1 MALAVLAA
9 VPAPRAQAP
18 RAATPAALAPVAFQD
33 VAKAAGIAVQ
43 HVNGASAD
51 KFLVETMGSGAVF
64 FDYDA
69 DGWVDLFLVD
79 GGSLA
84 DAAVAARARHR
95 LFRNLGTGRFADV
108 TAASAITSR
117 EYGQGAC
124 AGDWTTTGART
135 CTSPTTAPTSCIAT
149 PGTGPSRT

>member
-1 MALAVLAA
+1 GFRRLMVCVAVALVAGVS
-9 VPAPRAQAP
+9 VSRAQAP
-18 RAATPAALAPVAFQD
+18 RAATPGALAPVVFQD

-64 FDYDA
+64 FDYDV

-84 DAAVAARARHR
+84 DRAVAPRAQRR
-95 LFRNLGTGRFADV
+95 LFRNRGNGTFEDRTG
-108 TAASAITSR
+108 ASGIVHRA
-117 EYGQGAC
+117 YGMGAC
-124 AGDWTTTGART
+124 AADYDNDGAV
-135 CTSPTTAPTSCIAT
+135 
-149 PGTGPSRT
+149 